1 MKKTLSLV
9 LALMMVLALVSGCTT
24 TTESTTT
31 ADQTD
36 ATGTETAEPVNTD
49 EGTET
54 AEVPSY
60 TFNDYTSALANNWN
74 PHTWETNADDAIL
87 GYLSSPF
94 VTMQAEDTE
103 NGVYQW
109 VYEMATEIND
119 VTASHQDDLTT
130 YAVNL
135 PEGAAATDITEG
147 YVFEIKLNPDAKW
160 QDGTPINADSY
171 IYSMQQLLNPEMK
184 NYRANLYYAGESAI
198 AGGNGYYYGGSDA
211 LTEAAGAYTMDMLT
225 AGEDGQYVTAEG
237 YKVYLAVN
245 YALATQLGGNSL
257 QDYVDAYGDAYFGMD
272 TWEELVALCDENGL
286 VPLTDENYDL
296 FAPVT
301 TGNEA
306 WGETEA
312 DLPMYF
318 VYGVPMPEVGFETV
332 GLYKVDDYTI
342 NYVMQA
348 QIDYYYALTSF
359 TSTWLVYEDLY
370 EAGKD
375 TTGTL
380 VTTDY
385 GTSVETTMSYG
396 PYKLESFQEDK
407 QMVLVQ
413 NENWYGWE
421 EGEDGT
427 LVSYTNYLVDG
438 ENVQRYRTTKLVIN
452 VMTDDAA
459 KQAFLKGELDNWAP
473 SAEELPTYAASEQ
486 LYKALETYTMSFFF
500 NTGLENLQTMDESKG
515 NTNSVVLSNINFRKA
530 FSLSIDRSE
539 WVTATAGYAPTFG
552 LMNTVYYYD
561 FYNDPNSMYRSSEPA
576 MKAIC
581 QMYGVEYGD
590 GTPYATLQDAYKSI
604 TGYNL
609 TMAKELMATAC
620 QELVAAG
627 LYTEGEDIV
636 IRVAYKKG
644 ALDSSDNKQL
654 ELMNKYINAAV
665 EGSGFGTITL
675 EGLGNINDRYGDV
688 ATGEY
693 AIGYG
698 AWGGAALYPFRNF
711 QVYCDNEQYEIN
723 EAGCWDPST
732 ENLTLNVNGED
743 VTMTWTEW
751 SRSMVGT
758 GIFAGESL
766 ETKLQITADMEE
778 LYLQKYYRI
787 PLASSTSCSL
797 LSYKCSYITPDY
809 NLAYGWGGFELMQYN
824 YTDAEWTEYVSSQNG
839 ELSYE

>member
-54 AEVPSY
+54 VEVPSY

-130 YAVNL
+130 YAVTL

-225 AGEDGQYVTAEG
+225 KGEDGQYVTAEG

-286 VPLTDENYDL
+286 VPLTDENYAL

-609 TMAKELMATAC
+609 TMAKELMTTAC

-654 ELMNKYINAAV
+654 ELMNKYINAAA

>member
-36 ATGTETAEPVNTD
+36 ATGTETAEPVTND

-54 AEVPSY
+54 VEVPSY

>member
-286 VPLTDENYDL
+286 VPLTDENYAL